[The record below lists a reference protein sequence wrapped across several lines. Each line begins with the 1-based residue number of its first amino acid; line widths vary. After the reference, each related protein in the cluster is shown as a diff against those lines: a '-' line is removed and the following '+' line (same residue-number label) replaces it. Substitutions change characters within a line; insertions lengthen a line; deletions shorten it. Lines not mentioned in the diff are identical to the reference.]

1 LILDLIKINPAWRL
15 GVAAIRK
22 MKDVFHDEV
31 DVEFIERRQKIP
43 LSAFPRKGQ
52 HSAQLIRTQPL
63 HDEKG
68 VKECYANLTRQ
79 MLHYM
84 FIQNQYIQYATW
96 AEHLMVCVNQ
106 LRSAG
111 YLKPIYIFML
121 TSTPE
126 RDGMDYPTYEVARK
140 VGSSETMKV
149 EHEKAM
155 ERARKEKEDQP
166 VTPAQMEKQGIN
178 VFMGS
183 LWTCADIKGELKPA
197 DYEEIYIHSKVALVD
212 DAAFTIGSANLNLRS
227 MALDSELNVLSQA
240 QDVAYQLREDLFSQC
255 TGNGG
260 PVQFANME
268 ETFKQWQE
276 MASSN
281 SDLKTSGM
289 KLASQLLPFNVDRK
303 PGSPV
308 V

>member
-1 LILDLIKINPAWRL
+1 
-15 GVAAIRK
+15 
-22 MKDVFHDEV
+22 
-31 DVEFIERRQKIP
+31 
-43 LSAFPRKGQ
+43 
-52 HSAQLIRTQPL
+52 
-63 HDEKG
+63 
-68 VKECYANLTRQ
+68 
-79 MLHYM
+79 
-84 FIQNQYIQYATW
+84 
-96 AEHLMVCVNQ
+96 
-106 LRSAG
+106 
-111 YLKPIYIFML
+111 
-121 TSTPE
+121 
-126 RDGMDYPTYEVARK
+126 MDYPTYEVARK

-155 ERARKEKEDQP
+155 ERAREGKGEQP
-166 VTPAQMEKQGIN
+166 VTPAKMRKQGIN
-178 VFMGS
+178 VFIGS
-183 LWTCADIKGELKPA
+183 LWTCADIKGELKPV

-255 TGNGG
+255 TGNVG
-260 PVQFANME
+260 PAQFANME
-268 ETFKQWQE
+268 KTFKEWQE

-281 SDLKTSGM
+281 FDLKTSGI